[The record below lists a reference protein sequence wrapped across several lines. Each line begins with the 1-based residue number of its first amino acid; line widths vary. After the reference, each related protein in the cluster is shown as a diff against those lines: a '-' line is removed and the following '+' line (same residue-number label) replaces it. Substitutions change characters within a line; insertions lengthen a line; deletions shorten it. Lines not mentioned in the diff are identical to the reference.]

1 MRLIVFRRHRTTKTR
16 LVCPRH
22 PGDVLGVTEGGGGV
36 VVADGRSRGEM
47 SGQRRGVVS
56 LPITTSHLHLVAVSP
71 LPAPSSHRVTTLSG
85 LRAADGHL
93 HYLARA
99 RG

>member
-22 PGDVLGVTEGGGGV
+22 PGDVLGVTEGGEV
-36 VVADGRSRGEM
+36 LADGRSRGEM
-47 SGQRRGVVS
+47 SGQRRGGVS
-56 LPITTSHLHLVAVSP
+56 LPITTSHLHLVAVCP

>member
-22 PGDVLGVTEGGGGV
+22 PGDVLGVTEGGRWWQMVGLEGRCQGKEGG
-36 VVADGRSRGEM
+36 
-47 SGQRRGVVS
+47 VS

-71 LPAPSSHRVTTLSG
+71 LPAPSSHRVTTPSG